1 MDMTVM
7 EFWEMRL
14 KYFFL
19 KLHYHDR
26 RKREDMIATAN
37 LVRMQTMS
45 LVNIQLAVKD
55 RFREPKKFWLFPW
68 EEGEEK
74 PEETKNINNARKL
87 GDLLL

>member
-1 MDMTVM
+1 
-7 EFWEMRL
+7 
-14 KYFFL
+14 
-19 KLHYHDR
+19 
-26 RKREDMIATAN
+26 MIATAN

-68 EEGEEK
+68 EEEEEK
-74 PEETKNINNARKL
+74 PEETKNIDNARKL

>member
-1 MDMTVM
+1 
-7 EFWEMRL
+7 
-14 KYFFL
+14 
-19 KLHYHDR
+19 
-26 RKREDMIATAN
+26 MIATAN